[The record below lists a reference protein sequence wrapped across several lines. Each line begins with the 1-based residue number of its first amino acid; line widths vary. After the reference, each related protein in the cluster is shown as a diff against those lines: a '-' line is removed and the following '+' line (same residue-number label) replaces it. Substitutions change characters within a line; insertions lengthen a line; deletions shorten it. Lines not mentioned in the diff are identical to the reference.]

1 MKHSRRSKLV
11 ILTTQRPVASPF
23 RAFLLAVSLFVCLGF
38 AAVIGQSY
46 GAPVGAAAGIAGF
59 VTCSLLNTKL
69 QPACFA
75 NNFGVLNN
83 TILIF
88 DAFQQFLENLLPIR
102 DIVLDTANEVTG
114 SVRVKPGEII
124 TVKDWRS
131 AVTAYQPA
139 AATGYNTLSNVAIN
153 AKDRQIT
160 IPNSPWAV
168 SIALT
173 PNEYRTLALGLTT
186 GQAYFDLRAKLSN
199 LMRDGLGKQAIADW
213 FAVITAANYATNTVS
228 ATGTFTRSVE
238 IDLDTTL
245 FGRNVPSSS
254 AIVIALP
261 ALYAEWAKD
270 HIAIQTYTGENRPK
284 GLLMAGGVSSQN
296 SNLTFWRT
304 NQAMPADADRG
315 FAIAP
320 TGVIAAFRIPDE
332 ETYENDPV
340 SLAVQIDP
348 NTKIPLLARLWKNA
362 TTGTMQLDLASIWVF
377 AKGQVEAVERL
388 THV

>member
-1 MKHSRRSKLV
+1 L
-11 ILTTQRPVASPF
+11 PSPF
-23 RAFLLAVSLFVCLGF
+23 FVCLGF

-173 PNEYRTLALGLTT
+173 PNEYRTLALGPHHWPSL
-186 GQAYFDLRAKLSN
+186 LRSS
-199 LMRDGLGKQAIADW
+199 R
-213 FAVITAANYATNTVS
+213 
-228 ATGTFTRSVE
+228 E
-238 IDLDTTL
+238 I
-245 FGRNVPSSS
+245 V
-254 AIVIALP
+254 
-261 ALYAEWAKD
+261 
-270 HIAIQTYTGENRPK
+270 
-284 GLLMAGGVSSQN
+284 
-296 SNLTFWRT
+296 
-304 NQAMPADADRG
+304 
-315 FAIAP
+315 
-320 TGVIAAFRIPDE
+320 
-332 ETYENDPV
+332 
-340 SLAVQIDP
+340 
-348 NTKIPLLARLWKNA
+348 
-362 TTGTMQLDLASIWVF
+362 
-377 AKGQVEAVERL
+377 
-388 THV
+388 